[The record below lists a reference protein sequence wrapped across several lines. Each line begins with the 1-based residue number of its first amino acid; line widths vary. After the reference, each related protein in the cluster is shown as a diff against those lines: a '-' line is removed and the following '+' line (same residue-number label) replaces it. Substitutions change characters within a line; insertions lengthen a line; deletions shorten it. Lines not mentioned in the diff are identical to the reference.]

1 MVITLTQNSKFYRL
15 IKKLKDDL
23 KRQEPFIEKCKEYD
37 RDPDFID
44 SVKIFFDDLDVSAKT
59 VNGVII
65 LNNDLLGSG
74 KWEDIMRYIIHESI
88 HVMQQE
94 AGKVHGKVN
103 KDKYLDDEN
112 EQEAFQAQI
121 EYMDDHEP
129 PEKIQQYLEQLLDH
143 HDIKGPKRKHYVRE
157 LTKDI

>member
-1 MVITLTQNSKFYRL
+1 M
-15 IKKLKDDL
+15 
-23 KRQEPFIEKCKEYD
+23 
-37 RDPDFID
+37 
-44 SVKIFFDDLDVSAKT
+44 SAKT
-59 VNGVII
+59 INGLVV
-65 LNNDLLGSG
+65 LNENLIETG
-74 KWEDIMRYIIHESI
+74 KWEDIMRYVIHEVV

-94 AGKVHGKVN
+94 AGKVQGKVD
-103 KDKYLDDEN
+103 KDEYLDDEN

-143 HDIKGPKRKHYVRE
+143 HDVKGPKRKHYIRE